1 MEEKRRTN
9 RMQVELSLKISSLFM
24 QDNIKVENIDAPI
37 NVINISKGGIGFIT
51 ESVLPLN
58 YYFNATINLGDEDA
72 SLYCVVKIIRTK
84 ELADGMHLYGC
95 EMIGLAPVLSF
106 IFDNYEKS
114 LLEDTDATENS
125 END

>member
-1 MEEKRRTN
+1 MEEKRRAK

-37 NVINISKGGIGFIT
+37 NVIDVSKCGLGFIT
-51 ESVLPLN
+51 ESILPLN

-72 SLYCVVKIIRTK
+72 TLYCVVKIIRTRK
-84 ELADGMHLYGC
+84 LEDGMHLYGC
-95 EMIGLAPVLSF
+95 ELIGLAPVLSY

-114 LLEDTDATENS
+114 ISKTAASASASPED
-125 END
+125 